1 MGFGNIQKSKSQAN
15 TSNDSSTATFD
26 ERIAAADQ
34 AQAFRAGNDLN
45 TGIAVTG
52 GGQESVTS
60 VSVESGDLNFLRDVA
75 AGIATLTEDVLSRNN
90 ELATDAMLKV
100 SDVKSTGLTE
110 GATQLQKTVL
120 IGLVIGVL
128 AIFALGLFKR

>member
-1 MGFGNIQKSKSQAN
+1 MGFGNIQKSKSSAE
-15 TSNDSSTATFD
+15 TSNDASTKTFD

-34 AQAFRAGNDLN
+34 AQAFRAGGDLN